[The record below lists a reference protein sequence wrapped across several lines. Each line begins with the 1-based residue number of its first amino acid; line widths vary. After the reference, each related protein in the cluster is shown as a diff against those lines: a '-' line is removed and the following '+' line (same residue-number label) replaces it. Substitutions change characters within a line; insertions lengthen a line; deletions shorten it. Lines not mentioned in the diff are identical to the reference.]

1 MSKPRFTIT
10 LGRSGQVVKRGERLS
25 EYVHPRADTKAMT
38 GSKRFRDRIGS
49 TSNGFL
55 LTNKRQRGDGR
66 NWSWGSNEVHGSR
79 ISPNDLRLKLMRKS
93 LKQVHRA
100 VGEHGKMDQHKTL
113 SKTIQLSASHNMLQQ
128 RPTERSRFKDSRGF
142 STPID
147 FADPRQV
154 PSAREASASRAG
166 WLLSKDALSRP
177 IGSTPFIAKGPSETS
192 KPVTHLALMS
202 NFGQKSYHAVEEPLT
217 VAGLL
222 QSLGLGKYHIH
233 FCAEEV
239 DMTAL
244 KQMGDKDLKE
254 MGIPMGPR
262 KKILALLHRSSNNHS
277 CKR

>member
-1 MSKPRFTIT
+1 MLSLPWLWYPYMS
-10 LGRSGQVVKRGERLS
+10 E
-25 EYVHPRADTKAMT
+25 
-38 GSKRFRDRIGS
+38 
-49 TSNGFL
+49 
-55 LTNKRQRGDGR
+55 
-66 NWSWGSNEVHGSR
+66 GSR

-128 RPTERSRFKDSRGF
+128 RPTERSRFKGSRGF

-192 KPVTHLALMS
+192 KPVTHLALMR
-202 NFGQKSYHAVEEPLT
+202 NFGQKSYHAVWLSCWTTSVSCCQSSIVLHLHDISLLSGFSNFYRLRNLSPL
-217 VAGLL
+217 
-222 QSLGLGKYHIH
+222 
-233 FCAEEV
+233 
-239 DMTAL
+239 
-244 KQMGDKDLKE
+244 
-254 MGIPMGPR
+254 
-262 KKILALLHRSSNNHS
+262 LACCNHS
-277 CKR
+277 VWESITFISVLKR